1 MSMTIFQESENNT
14 FSLKEGSH
22 KYSNSANS
30 FKIGLVEF
38 LVLKRKKKAI
48 NKPDFYLIAKSKPKD
63 IYISSL
69 FPVEN
74 EENSFIIDFRNI
86 YYKIIFTD
94 SCVNLKEI
102 KRKRKS

>member
-38 LVLKRKKKAI
+38 LV
-48 NKPDFYLIAKSKPKD
+48 FY
-63 IYISSL
+63 
-69 FPVEN
+69 N
-74 EENSFIIDFRNI
+74 H
-86 YYKIIFTD
+86 
-94 SCVNLKEI
+94 
-102 KRKRKS
+102 